1 MYVSVKEQ
9 QRVSNKLKDLLY
21 ERIAYVVNEDNNEI
35 DYNRTIIKIKNHYFI
50 CNGGDIRK
58 TLRIREIGKRYIIV
72 NGREYKIEYCLRG

>member
-1 MYVSVKEQ
+1 MS
-9 QRVSNKLKDLLY
+9 DLY
-21 ERIAYVVNEDNNEI
+21 ERVAYVYDEKNMTV
-35 DYNRTIIKIKNHYFI
+35 IKNKKNQYFI